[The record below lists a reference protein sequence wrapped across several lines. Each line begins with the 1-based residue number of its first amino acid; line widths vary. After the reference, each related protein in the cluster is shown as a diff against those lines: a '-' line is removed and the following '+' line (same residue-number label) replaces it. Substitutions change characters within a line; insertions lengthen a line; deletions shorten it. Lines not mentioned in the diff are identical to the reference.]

1 VTDSGRKAFDGGFF
15 EGAEMILFLAA
26 LAVGLVLLVWS
37 AGRFVDGAAT
47 AARYAGMPPLLI
59 GMVIIGFGTSM
70 PEMVVSALASAQ
82 GNPGVAL
89 GNAYGSNIVNIGLIL
104 GLTAML
110 SPIAVASRVV
120 RKELPILLGITL
132 VSGLLLMDG
141 LLGLKEALILLV
153 LFVLMM
159 IWTIHSASRGKGDV
173 LDEEFS
179 REVDAKTMSL
189 KQSLFWLVL
198 GLAVLIGSSRLL
210 VWGAVGIAK
219 SLGVSDL
226 IIGLTIVAIG
236 TSLPE
241 LASSIVAVRKNEH
254 DMALGN
260 IIGSNMFNLLVV
272 VGIAGAVSPMQV
284 GPQVLYRDWAVMAGL
299 TVILLPMCLGFRK
312 PGRIN
317 RLEGAVLLVVYL
329 VYTGILVRFRFQ

>member
-1 VTDSGRKAFDGGFF
+1 MIMFF
-15 EGAEMILFLAA
+15 ASI
-26 LAVGLVLLVWS
+26 AVGLVLLVWS
-37 AGRFVDGAAT
+37 AGKFVDGSAT

-70 PEMVVSALASAQ
+70 PELVVSVLASAQ

-110 SPIAVASRVV
+110 SPIAVASTVV

-132 VSGLLLMDG
+132 ASGLLLLDG
-141 LLGLKEALILLV
+141 LLGYKEAVVLLV
-153 LFVLMM
+153 LFTLMM
-159 IWTIHSASRGKGDV
+159 VWTIRSASRGKGDV

-179 REVDAKTMSL
+179 REVDAKVMSL
-189 KQSLFWLVL
+189 KLALVWLFF
-198 GLAVLIGSSRLL
+198 GLAVLIASSRLL

-219 SLGVSDL
+219 ALGVSDL
-226 IIGLTIVAIG
+226 VIGLTIIAAG

-241 LASSIVAVRKNEH
+241 LASSIAAIRKNEH
-254 DMALGN
+254 DLALGN

-272 VGIAGAVSPMQV
+272 VGIAGAVAPMRV
-284 GPQVLYRDWAVMAGL
+284 DPAVLHRDWVVMTGL

-317 RLEGAVLLVVYL
+317 RLEGAVLLLVYL
-329 VYTGILVRFRFQ
+329 VYTGFLIGSQFP

>member
-1 VTDSGRKAFDGGFF
+1 
-15 EGAEMILFLAA
+15 MILYLAA
-26 LAVGLVLLVWS
+26 MAIGLILLVWS

-47 AARYAGMPPLLI
+47 AARYAGMSPLLI

-104 GLTAML
+104 GLTALL

-132 VSGLLLMDG
+132 VSGLLLWDG
-141 LLGLKEALILLV
+141 LLGHKEALVLLIL
-153 LFVLMM
+153 FALMM
-159 IWTIHSASRGKGDV
+159 AWTIRSASRGKGDV
-173 LDEEFS
+173 LDEEYS
-179 REVDAKTMSL
+179 REVDAKSMSL
-189 KQSLFWLVL
+189 KQSLFWLVV
-198 GLAVLIGSSRLL
+198 GLVVLIGSSRLL

-219 SLGVSDL
+219 ALGISDL

-284 GPQVLYRDWAVMAGL
+284 GPEVLARDWLVMAGL
-299 TVILLPMCLGFRK
+299 TILLLPMCLGFRK

-317 RLEGAVLLVVYL
+317 RFEGAFLVLVYL
-329 VYTGILVRFRFQ
+329 GYTGFLAWSQLG

>member
-1 VTDSGRKAFDGGFF
+1 
-15 EGAEMILFLAA
+15 MILYLAA
-26 LAVGLVLLVWS
+26 MALGLILLVWS

-47 AARYAGMPPLLI
+47 AARYAGMSPLLI

-104 GLTAML
+104 GLTALL

-132 VSGLLLMDG
+132 VSGLLLWDG
-141 LLGLKEALILLV
+141 LLGHKEALVLLIL
-153 LFVLMM
+153 FALMM
-159 IWTIHSASRGKGDV
+159 AWTIRSASRGKGDV
-173 LDEEFS
+173 LDEEYS
-179 REVDAKTMSL
+179 REVDAKSMSL
-189 KQSLFWLVL
+189 KQSLFWLVV
-198 GLAVLIGSSRLL
+198 GLVVLIGSSRLL

-219 SLGVSDL
+219 ALGISDL

-284 GPQVLYRDWAVMAGL
+284 GPEVLARDWLVMAGL
-299 TVILLPMCLGFRK
+299 TILLLPMCLGFRK

-317 RLEGAVLLVVYL
+317 RFEGAFLVLVYL
-329 VYTGILVRFRFQ
+329 GYTGFLAWSQLG

>member
-1 VTDSGRKAFDGGFF
+1 
-15 EGAEMILFLAA
+15 MILYLAA
-26 LAVGLVLLVWS
+26 MALGLILLVWS

-47 AARYAGMPPLLI
+47 AARYAGMSPLLI

-104 GLTAML
+104 GLTALL

-120 RKELPILLGITL
+120 RKELHILLGITL
-132 VSGLLLMDG
+132 VSGLLLWDG
-141 LLGLKEALILLV
+141 LLGHKEALVLLIL
-153 LFVLMM
+153 FALMM
-159 IWTIHSASRGKGDV
+159 AWTIRSASRGKGDV
-173 LDEEFS
+173 LDEEYS
-179 REVDAKTMSL
+179 REVDAKSMSL
-189 KQSLFWLVL
+189 KQSLFWLVV
-198 GLAVLIGSSRLL
+198 GLVVLIGSSRLL

-219 SLGVSDL
+219 ALGISDL

-284 GPQVLYRDWAVMAGL
+284 GPEVLARDWLVMAGL
-299 TVILLPMCLGFRK
+299 TILLLPMCLGFRK

-317 RLEGAVLLVVYL
+317 RFEGAFLVLVYL
-329 VYTGILVRFRFQ
+329 GYTGFLAWSQLG

>member
-1 VTDSGRKAFDGGFF
+1 
-15 EGAEMILFLAA
+15 MILYLAA
-26 LAVGLVLLVWS
+26 MAVGLILLVWS
-37 AGRFVDGAAT
+37 AGTFVDGAAT
-47 AARYAGMPPLLI
+47 AARYAGMSPLLI

-104 GLTAML
+104 GFTAVL

-120 RKELPILLGITL
+120 RKELPLLLGITL
-132 VSGLLLMDG
+132 ISGLLLWDG
-141 LLGLKEALILLV
+141 LLGHKEALVLLIL
-153 LFVLMM
+153 FALMM
-159 IWTIHSASRGKGDV
+159 VWTIRSAARGKGDV
-173 LDEEFS
+173 LDEEYS
-179 REVDAKTMSL
+179 REVDAKSMTL

-198 GLAVLIGSSRLL
+198 GLAVLIGSSRFL

-219 SLGVSDL
+219 ALGVSDL

-284 GPQVLYRDWAVMAGL
+284 GPEVLSRDWVVMAGL
-299 TVILLPMCLGFRK
+299 TIVLLPMCLGFRK
-312 PGRIN
+312 PGSIN
-317 RLEGAVLLVVYL
+317 RFEGALLMVVYL
-329 VYTGILVRFRFQ
+329 GYTGFLAWSQLG